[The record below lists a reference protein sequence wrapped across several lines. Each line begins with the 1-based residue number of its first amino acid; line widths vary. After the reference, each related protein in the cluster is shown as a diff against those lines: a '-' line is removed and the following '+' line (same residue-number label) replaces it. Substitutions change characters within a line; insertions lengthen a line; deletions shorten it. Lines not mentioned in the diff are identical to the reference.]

1 MVQNNS
7 GDVKIDCL
15 IGLQCQNGVKM
26 ASDHCVDSLRI
37 VTLKTATPNSKNLP
51 HMSGSESSIINTMLY
66 KSLQDNP

>member
-15 IGLQCQNGVKM
+15 IELQCQNDVKM
-26 ASDHCVDSLRI
+26 ASGHYVESLK
-37 VTLKTATPNSKNLP
+37 VVTPNSKNLP
-51 HMSGSESSIINTMLY
+51 HMSGSESSIISTMLY

>member
-7 GDVKIDCL
+7 GDVKINCL

-26 ASDHCVDSLRI
+26 ASGHCVDSLK
-37 VTLKTATPNSKNLP
+37 VVTPNSKNLP
-51 HMSGSESSIINTMLY
+51 HMSGSESSIISTMLY